1 MLLDIRD
8 TVRNSKPIKYTL
20 ITLICI
26 PFALVGIGS
35 YFAGGGYAD
44 VAEVDGV
51 AISEP
56 EVERAYN
63 GLRRQY
69 QQMFGGNIPANLMSD
84 ESIRQQALDGL
95 VTDIVVRN
103 TVEDQKF
110 AVGDETLG
118 RAIRNDTR
126 FHVDGQFNSER
137 YQDMIRGSLSNVA
150 AYEESLRAN
159 TAITQFRAGVEVTSF
174 QLPSESERLEKLS
187 NQTRTI
193 DFVRYSVDKVIEN
206 IEIDEEQV
214 STYFD
219 ENAENY
225 TFPQRGKFEY
235 IELKKSDLAAD
246 IDISDE
252 DAQLHYNEFEADY
265 VSTPEVRETS
275 HILLE
280 IADTDDSDEVA
291 RRTTELE
298 AIKARI
304 EAGESFADVA
314 KEVSED
320 IGSAQSGG
328 SLGQLEPSY
337 MEAQYVSAAEVLTTE
352 NNLSGVVKTQFG
364 LHLIKLD
371 NFAEAV
377 VTPFDEVKDSIVTL
391 LQNNIA
397 DNDFLELRTLMEESI
412 ASDPETLEVAADA
425 SNIDLKTTDW
435 VDVDTQSEPL
445 FSDPRIL
452 SVAFSEEV
460 LETQDNSDII
470 ELNPG
475 HVLAL
480 RIAEYEDERPKS
492 IDDVRDDIIV
502 TLKREQAETTLD
514 ASAKSAVA
522 LMLKGTPVSKV
533 AGDDTAATATRDE
546 VLTRQSTVIDASA
559 VSEIYALAK
568 PSEGKVLVKS
578 VALQNGDRV
587 AYALKAVESPEATE
601 AEGDAGADS
610 EDAVAVDGSADAS
623 NTQIVNTQLGQAE
636 LAAIIA
642 NLREK
647 ADVSIEQ

>member
-1 MLLDIRD
+1 MLLDIRE

-51 AISEP
+51 EINEQQ
-56 EVERAYN
+56 VDRAYN
-63 GLRRQY
+63 GLRQQY
-69 QQMFGGNIPANLMSD
+69 QQMFGGNIPSNLMSD

-126 FHVDGQFNSER
+126 FHVDGEFSSER

-150 AYEESLRAN
+150 TYEESLRAN
-159 TAITQFRAGVEVTSF
+159 AAVTQFRAGVEATSF
-174 QLPSESERLEKLS
+174 QLPSESKRLDALS
-187 NQTRTI
+187 KQTRTI
-193 DFVRYSVDKVIEN
+193 DFVRYSVDKAIET
-206 IEIDEEQV
+206 IEISDEQINAHFE
-214 STYFD
+214 
-219 ENAENY
+219 ENADNY
-225 TFPQRGKFEY
+225 MFPQRGKFEY
-235 IELKKSDLAAD
+235 IELKKADLAAG
-246 IDISDE
+246 IEISEE
-252 DAQLHYNEFEADY
+252 DAQAHYNEFQSDY
-265 VSTPEVRETS
+265 VTTPEVRETS

-280 IADTDDSDEVA
+280 IADIDDTDTVA
-291 RRTTELE
+291 ERTAEMN

-304 EAGESFADVA
+304 EAGEAFADVA

-328 SLGQLEPSY
+328 SLGQLEPSF
-337 MEAQYVSAAEVLTTE
+337 MEAQYVTAAEALTPE
-352 NNLSGVVKTQFG
+352 NALSDVVQTQFG
-364 LHLIKLD
+364 LHLIQLD
-371 NFAEAV
+371 NYAPAV
-377 VTPFDEVKDSIVTL
+377 VTPYEEVKESIVSL
-391 LQNNIA
+391 LQNNAA
-397 DNDFLELRTLMEESI
+397 DSEFLELRTAMEESI
-412 ASDPETLEVAADA
+412 ASDPESLEVAADA
-425 SNIDLKTTDW
+425 SNVELKKTDW
-435 VDVDTQSEPL
+435 VDVDTQSDPL
-445 FSDPRIL
+445 FADPRIL
-452 SVAFSEEV
+452 GAAFSEEV
-460 LETQDNSDII
+460 LDSLNNSDLI

-475 HVLAL
+475 HVLSL
-480 RIAEYEDERPKS
+480 RVLEHEEPRPKS
-492 IDDVRDDIIV
+492 IEDVRDDIV
-502 TLKREQAETTLD
+502 ATLKKEQAETLLD
-514 ASAKSAVA
+514 ESAKAAVA

-533 AGDDTAATATRDE
+533 AADDETATATSNE

-568 PSEGKVLVKS
+568 PAEGKVLVKS

-587 AYALKAVESPEATE
+587 AYALKAVETPEAADDDT
-601 AEGDAGADS
+601 GD
-610 EDAVAVDGSADAS
+610 
-623 NTQIVNTQLGQAE
+623 TQIVNTRLGQAE
-636 LAAIIA
+636 LSAVIA

-647 ADVSIEQ
+647 ADVTISQ